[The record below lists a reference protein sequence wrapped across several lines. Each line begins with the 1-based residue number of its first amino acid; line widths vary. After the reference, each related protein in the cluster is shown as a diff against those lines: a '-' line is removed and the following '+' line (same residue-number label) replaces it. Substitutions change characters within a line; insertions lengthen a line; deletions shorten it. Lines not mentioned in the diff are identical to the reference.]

1 MLSQG
6 YLCHLVWVNEH
17 KVPSIESVSIENN
30 FQDVFSEDLPGIPH
44 EQKLDFGVD
53 FNPNTKQISI
63 PPYRMAQAELKV
75 LMLHLKDLLYK
86 GFIQP
91 SISL

>member
-30 FQDVFSEDLPGIPH
+30 FQDVFSEDLPGIPLKC
-44 EQKLDFGVD
+44 EIDFGID
-53 FNPNTKQISI
+53 LDPNTKPIYI
-63 PPYRMAQAELKV
+63 PPYKKSPTELKELISFKV
-75 LMLHLKDLLYK
+75 QVSSLK
-86 GFIQP
+86 
-91 SISL
+91 